1 MDSSAIR
8 AWLLCQPRPHALR
21 IVDGDKKEH
30 HFQITPGITWR
41 AAAES
46 VFALQPEQVEAL
58 DAKGALL
65 RAIRPR
71 EVEDDEAT
79 DEEEIAVV
87 TDAETQRFVIV
98 AKLLGD
104 AYRHSTSTAFDK
116 MTSMFDAVNRRAE
129 TLEKSLETTERMM
142 RRQWEQQILAEASA
156 ASGEAG
162 PVTMEGLIAAF
173 MQGQAQKAA
182 QGAVK
187 DVVNGAAANGAP
199 AKEGDGH
206 G

>member
-30 HFQITPGITWR
+30 HFAITPGITWR

-71 EVEDDEAT
+71 EVEDEET
-79 DEEEIAVV
+79 EDEETVVV
-87 TDAETQRFVIV
+87 TDAETSRFVVV

-129 TLEKSLETTERMM
+129 TLEKSLDTMERMM
-142 RRQWEQQILAEASA
+142 RRQWEQQILAEANE
-156 ASGEAG
+156 ASGGNG

-182 QGAVK
+182 QSATKEVVTAAV
-187 DVVNGAAANGAP
+187 ANGAP
-199 AKEGDGH
+199 PKEGEGH

>member
-1 MDSSAIR
+1 MDSNGIR
-8 AWLLCQPRPHALR
+8 NWLLCTPRPHSVR
-21 IVDGDKKEH
+21 IVDVEKKEH
-30 HFQITPGITWR
+30 NFVVTEGITWR

-46 VFALQPEQVEAL
+46 ILALQPEQLEAL
-58 DAKGALL
+58 GPKGEFL

-71 EVEDDEAT
+71 EVEDDE
-79 DEEEIAVV
+79 EEAIEVV
-87 TDAETQRFVIV
+87 TDSETQRFVVV

-129 TLEKSLETTERMM
+129 TLEKSLETMERMM
-142 RRQWEQQILAEASA
+142 RKQWEAQILADAQEAS
-156 ASGEAG
+156 GGAG
-162 PVTMEGLIAAF
+162 GPITMEGLIAAF

-182 QGAVK
+182 
-187 DVVNGAAANGAP
+187 DAATKTVANGASTTAP
-199 AKEGDGH
+199 KEGEH